1 MKPSAMLLSI
11 AAAALA
17 LPLCGHADDD
27 FYGVI
32 ESRPQGPGG
41 TWVIGGRRIEVTQP
55 IIIDED
61 EGPLVVGACIS
72 VDYEDGVLSEFE
84 TEPASRCAGSGAR

>member
-1 MKPSAMLLSI
+1 MKPSTMLLSI
-11 AAAALA
+11 AAVALA
-17 LPLCGHADDD
+17 VPLSGHADED

-32 ESRPQGPGG
+32 ESRPPGPGG

-61 EGPLVVGACIS
+61 DGPPVVGACVS
-72 VDYEDGVLSEFE
+72 VDYEDGVLSELE
-84 TEPASRCAGSGAR
+84 TEPASRCAGSGTR